1 MSCYYTHGFLG
12 FARNDRLWALGLTL
26 DSPKDLFY
34 ASHSYNTS
42 CSIGY
47 NFWQTY
53 WCTIGFALSPESH
66 FGKSLNFFIYDSIK
80 ILILLFVI
88 VTLMGVVNSFLPISR
103 LRGYLQNNKLFG
115 FEYVLA
121 SLFGAIT
128 PFCSCS
134 SVPLFIGFVQGGIP
148 LGVTLAFLITSPL
161 VNEIALALF
170 IGFFGWKVTLVYAI
184 SGILLGALGGMILS
198 RLKLEQY
205 LTPWVQELI
214 AKKQE
219 RAQAQAEENLPFWQK
234 LRQEWPAIFAEAKSI
249 VRGVVLFVLVGIA
262 IGAAMHG
269 YVPENFFEQYMSA
282 GDWWVVPASVV
293 LSVPI
298 YSNAAAIAPLVNV
311 LVSKGVAIGTAIAF
325 MMGTIGLS
333 IPEATLLKKVMQ
345 MRLILIYFGVVTAL
359 IIVSGFLFNFLLND
373 IVVTA

>member
-1 MSCYYTHGFLG
+1 MFDWLQYL
-12 FARNDRLWALGLTL
+12 A
-26 DSPKDLFY
+26 DLVVY
-34 ASHSYNTS
+34 
-42 CSIGY
+42 
-47 NFWQTY
+47 QLLE
-53 WCTIGFALSPESH
+53 LSADSH
-66 FGKSLNFFIYDSIK
+66 FGKALNFFLYDSVK

-88 VTLMGVVNSFLPISR
+88 VTLMGVVNAFLPVSR
-103 LRGYLQNNKLFG
+103 LRGFLQNNKLFG
-115 FEYVLA
+115 LEYFSA

-170 IGFFGWKVTLVYAI
+170 IGFFGWKVTLVYAL

-198 RLKLEQY
+198 RFNLERS

-214 AKKQE
+214 EKRTEAK
-219 RAQAQAEENLPFWQK
+219 AEHDDAPKEGFFAK
-234 LRQEWPAIFAEAKSI
+234 LKREWPSIFAEAKSI
-249 VRGVVLFVLVGIA
+249 VKGVVLYVLIGIA
-262 IGAAMHG
+262 IGAGMHG
-269 YVPENFFEQYMSA
+269 YVPDNFFEQFMSA
-282 GDWWVVPASVV
+282 GDWWVVPVSVV

-311 LVSKGVAIGTAIAF
+311 MVVKGVGIGTAIAF

-345 MRLILIYFGVVTAL
+345 LRLIAIYFGVVTAL
-359 IIVSGFLFNFLLND
+359 IIVSGLLFNLFLDDLVL
-373 IVVTA
+373 IPT